1 MKSNSGFFAR
11 LAVIA
16 GTLFALVVGNSAA
29 ATAAPGFDSGPWRIV
44 NSATSGHLM
53 PAGYGLNHQ
62 DGILIYAWNETAT
75 GDSWHLEWV
84 EQNYYIIRNTD
95 TSKCLKP
102 GGLFDGLKTFVT
114 QATCSNSYEFQWD
127 IVSRWNNP
135 YEGQIISRSTK
146 QALRPYYNLPNQ
158 VVILDTPSESAMN
171 SWSFNRL

>member
-1 MKSNSGFFAR
+1 LGFGTVQGATASPERAQQHEFQVKSGFIAR

-44 NSATSGHLM
+44 NSAASGHLM
-53 PAGYGLNHQ
+53 PAGFGLNHQ

-84 EQNYYIIRNTD
+84 EQNYYLIRNTD

-114 QATCSNSYEFQWD
+114 QATCSNSYEFRPCS
-127 IVSRWNNP
+127 VPCRSR
-135 YEGQIISRSTK
+135 
-146 QALRPYYNLPNQ
+146 RPASDRP
-158 VVILDTPSESAMN
+158 VPGRPDTPRPDTH
-171 SWSFNRL
+171 RL